1 MRKPLDG
8 LLVVSMDQAVAAP
21 MAARRLADAGARVIK
36 IERPEGDFAR
46 EYDHVVKGECT
57 HWVWLNRGKQ
67 SVVADLTKP
76 EDRRLVEAM
85 LAKADVFL
93 QNLKP
98 GALDKLGLGIAT
110 LRAKYPRL
118 VCCSISGYGE
128 EGPYRSRKAYDLL
141 IQAESGLASIT
152 GGPEAPARI
161 GVSLVDIGTGLHA
174 YEAIL
179 EALIRRG
186 VTGEGADIRVSMFDC
201 MMEWMAVPLLFTEH
215 GEAPKRRGLV
225 HPSVAPYG
233 VFESAEGLPILI
245 SIQNEREWASLCRRV
260 LERPD
265 MIVDP
270 KFATNSARIANRPEM
285 DGIVAAAFKTKP
297 VAELER
303 QLAEAD
309 IAFARVND
317 THAVLRHPHL
327 RRVTVG
333 SIAGPITLPAPPAR
347 FAGEEPVEFGDLPAL
362 GAHTAAVRAEFLGD
376 A

>member
-1 MRKPLDG
+1 LEG

-57 HWVWLNRGKQ
+57 HYVWLNRGKQ

-98 GALDKLGLGIAT
+98 GALDKLGLGVAG
-110 LRAKYPRL
+110 LRAKYPKL

-128 EGPYRSRKAYDLL
+128 EGPYSRRKAYDLL

-179 EALIRRG
+179 EALIRRS
-186 VTGEGADIRVSMFDC
+186 VTGQGADIRVSMFDC

-225 HPSVAPYG
+225 HPTVAPYG

-245 SIQNEREWASLCRRV
+245 SVQNEREWASLCRRV

-270 KFATNSARIANRPEM
+270 KFATNPARIANRLEM
-285 DGIVAAAFKTKP
+285 DGIVATAFKAKP

-327 RRVTVG
+327 RRVSVG
-333 SIAGPITLPAPPAR
+333 SVAGPITLPAPPAR
-347 FAGEEPVEFGDLPAL
+347 FAGEEPIEFGDLPAL
-362 GAHTAAVRAEFLGD
+362 GAHTEAVRAEFLGGD
-376 A
+376 

>member
-1 MRKPLDG
+1 MINK
-8 LLVVSMDQAVAAP
+8 
-21 MAARRLADAGARVIK
+21 
-36 IERPEGDFAR
+36 
-46 EYDHVVKGECT
+46 
-57 HWVWLNRGKQ
+57 RGWW
-67 SVVADLTKP
+67 
-76 EDRRLVEAM
+76 
-85 LAKADVFL
+85 
-93 QNLKP
+93 
-98 GALDKLGLGIAT
+98 
-110 LRAKYPRL
+110 
-118 VCCSISGYGE
+118 
-128 EGPYRSRKAYDLL
+128 SR
-141 IQAESGLASIT
+141 
-152 GGPEAPARI
+152 
-161 GVSLVDIGTGLHA
+161 
-174 YEAIL
+174 
-179 EALIRRG
+179 
-186 VTGEGADIRVSMFDC
+186 
-201 MMEWMAVPLLFTEH
+201 
-215 GEAPKRRGLV
+215 
-225 HPSVAPYG
+225 
-233 VFESAEGLPILI
+233 GLPILI

-270 KFATNSARIANRPEM
+270 KFATNPARIANRPEM